1 MHDRDV
7 VSAIVAGNPAGLAAA
22 YDRYAGPLYSF
33 CAAMLRE
40 PADAADAVQDTFV
53 IAASS
58 LSRLRNPMRLRPWL
72 YAVARNECRQRLRGG
87 SRWVPFEAAGDVAA
101 DAADVTSDLEKAELR
116 ALVRD
121 ALGGLGPAE
130 REVLEMQ
137 LRHGL
142 TSDEVAGVLGISL
155 NHCHALLSRARSQL
169 ETSLAGLILA
179 RAGRRDCPAL
189 DALLEGWD
197 DRLTVLL
204 RKRLNRHVRGCAAC
218 SGRQRQEMVPSAFLG
233 IPLLAAAA
241 LPRGFKDTVLRAATG
256 HPPAPAAHSAA
267 PTAWTFGHHGFPRPL
282 NPPRSP
288 WWHTRLAHAG
298 ALTGAAAVI
307 ASTATVVAMPPHHVA
322 PPPTGGTTGATGVA
336 GPVPGSAVGAGP
348 TPSVSDGTVVTAS
361 VTPGGSGTSA
371 SRPATVPAAPFRPVS
386 TSASASASA
395 SGTLSVTPTTLD
407 VVPPATGTI
416 TLTASGGSVGWSVS
430 EPSGLTKKVVV
441 SPMSGTLAADA
452 TTTVTVTIQGPGK
465 PHVHLVF
472 SPGGTQVT
480 VVVG

>member
-1 MHDRDV
+1 
-7 VSAIVAGNPAGLAAA
+7 
-22 YDRYAGPLYSF
+22 
-33 CAAMLRE
+33 MLRE
-40 PADAADAVQDTFV
+40 PADAADVVQDTFV

-58 LSRLRNPMRLRPWL
+58 LSRLRDPMRLRAWL

-87 SRWVPFEAAGDVAA
+87 SQWVPFEAAGDVAA

-130 REVLEMQ
+130 REVLELQ

-142 TSDEVAGVLGISL
+142 TSGEVAGVLGISL
-155 NHCHALLSRARSQL
+155 NHGHALLSRAQSQL

-179 RAGRRDCPAL
+179 RVGRRDCPAL

-256 HPPAPAAHSAA
+256 HPPAAPAHSAA

-288 WWHTRLAHAG
+288 WWHTRLAHVG

-307 ASTATVVAMPPHHVA
+307 ASTATVVVMPPHHVV
-322 PPPTGGTTGATGVA
+322 PPPAGGTTGATGVA
-336 GPVPGSAVGAGP
+336 GPVPVSADGAGP
-348 TPSVSDGTVVTAS
+348 TLSVSDGTVVTAS

-371 SRPATVPAAPFRPVS
+371 SI
-386 TSASASASA
+386 SAA
-395 SGTLSVTPTTLD
+395 SGMLSVTPTTLD
-407 VVPPATGTI
+407 VVPPVTGTI
-416 TLTASGGSVGWSVS
+416 TLTASGGPVDWSVS

-441 SPMSGTLAADA
+441 SPMSGTLAAGA

>member
-1 MHDRDV
+1 MHDGEV

-58 LSRLRNPMRLRPWL
+58 LSRLRDPMRLRPWL

-101 DAADVTSDLEKAELR
+101 DTADVTSDLEKAESR

-121 ALGGLGPAE
+121 ALGVLGPAE
-130 REVLEMQ
+130 REVLELQ

-142 TSDEVAGVLGISL
+142 TNGEVAGVLGISL
-155 NHCHALLSRARSQL
+155 NHCHALLSRAQSQL

-179 RAGRRDCPAL
+179 RVGRRHCPAL

-241 LPRGFKDTVLRAATG
+241 LPPGFKDTVLRASTG
-256 HPPAPAAHSAA
+256 HPPALAAHSAA
-267 PTAWTFGHHGFPRPL
+267 PTAWTFGYHGFPRPL

-307 ASTATVVAMPPHHVA
+307 ASTVTVVAMPPHHVV
-322 PPPTGGTTGATGVA
+322 PPPTGGTAGVA
-336 GPVPGSAVGAGP
+336 APVPGSAGGAGP
-348 TPSVSDGTVVTAS
+348 TPSTVVTAS
-361 VTPGGSGTSA
+361 VTPGGSGA
-371 SRPATVPAAPFRPVS
+371 SGSGSATVSAAPPKPVS
-386 TSASASASA
+386 TAAPASASVSIPAA
-395 SGTLSVTPTTLD
+395 AGTLSVTPETLD
-407 VVPPATGTI
+407 VAPPASGTI
-416 TLTASGGSVGWSVS
+416 TLTASGGPVDWSVS
-430 EPSGLTKKVVV
+430 EPSGLRKKVIV
-441 SPMSGTLAADA
+441 SPMSGTLAAGA

-465 PHVHLVF
+465 PHLHLVF
-472 SPGGTQVT
+472 RPDGTKVT
-480 VVVG
+480 VLAG